1 MIITKKIKDI
11 AKIDKLSIHRN
22 IENDP
27 DLSRA
32 YYYMM
37 KYFRRT
43 KIVPLR
49 EANIIVKNLFALLN
63 EILTQS
69 TNWVDEVYLQRMFRE
84 IYKVLKNKFK
94 FFR

>member
-11 AKIDKLSIHRN
+11 TKIDKITIHKN
-22 IENDP
+22 IENDY

-32 YYYMM
+32 YYYFM

-49 EANIIVKNLFALLN
+49 EANIIVKNLFSLLS
-63 EILTQS
+63 EILIRPPKT
-69 TNWVDEVYLQRMFRE
+69 L
-84 IYKVLKNKFK
+84 LKCELRAK
-94 FFR
+94 